1 MRDIGPFQATL
12 KQVQTVA
19 PDASRKNRDYAVNCA
34 NFAKV
39 KYLGGGWW
47 RIHGYHYNGSDAKDI
62 YNIIQM
68 AKPCKID

>member
-19 PDASRKNRDYAVNCA
+19 PDASCKNRDYAVNCA
-34 NFAKV
+34 NFAKI

-47 RIHGYHYNGSDAKDI
+47 RIHGYPTLSYLI

>member
-19 PDASRKNRDYAVNCA
+19 PDASCKNRDYAVNCA
-34 NFAKV
+34 NFAKI

-47 RIHGYHYNGSDAKDI
+47 RIHGYSYGGLDAADTYRTI
-62 YNIIQM
+62 MM
-68 AKPCKID
+68 AKPLNID